1 MNWRIWLII
10 TEVLFALCGVSHGI
24 EVPAC
29 RVTVPDASGPGRS
42 HGSGVLVATD
52 EQASY
57 ILTNAHVVRDGRGEA
72 ELSFPSSP
80 VRPGRVIAA
89 DEKWDVA
96 IIQTEPCKSDPTPI
110 ALAPLQRGDKLMA
123 GGFGQQGQWRDM
135 VGQVAA
141 FYGPVGGGEYDMFEM
156 TGGQARQGDSGG
168 PIANERGELVGL
180 IWGSSNGTSMG
191 TPISKAVELCQSY
204 GICIGQQCQPPR
216 VRVDN
221 RPILGGQRIVV
232 TQPKPKP
239 VGVVVPL
246 KPVAQVQSC
255 QCSGEIAS
263 LKAQIAKLEAAL
275 ESKSGCD
282 CEAPKPTTVAFLDG
296 SGRVYSS
303 QTVPPGGTLKIP
315 PNHVQ
320 NFSRDGKLIDE
331 EKYPVGSPI
340 KLRHGVPSKVK

>member
-1 MNWRIWLII
+1 MVSMNWKFWLII
-10 TEVLFALCGVSHGI
+10 TEILFTLCGVSHGI

-29 RVTVPDASGPGRS
+29 RVTIPDASGPGRS

-72 ELSFPSSP
+72 ELSFPNNNP
-80 VRPGRVIAA
+80 RPGRVIAA

-96 IIQTEPCKSDPTPI
+96 IIQTAPCKSDPTPI

-123 GGFGQQGQWRDM
+123 GGFGQEGRWRDM
-135 VGQVAA
+135 VGQVSS
-141 FYGPVGGGEYDMFEM
+141 FYGPVGGGEFDMFEM

-191 TPISKAVELCQSY
+191 TPITKAVDLCQAY

-232 TQPKPKP
+232 TQPRPKP
-239 VGVVVPL
+239 VGKVVPIQ
-246 KPVAQVQSC
+246 PAVPAVPAAC

-275 ESKSGCD
+275 AERPVCSDGKDGAPGPAGKDGKSCDDAKPILVRIADQNGKVVSKQVVHLGD
-282 CEAPKPTTVAFLDG
+282 TLNLKLFTTKPT
-296 SGRVYSS
+296 
-303 QTVPPGGTLKIP
+303 K
-315 PNHVQ
+315 
-320 NFSRDGKLIDE
+320 
-331 EKYPVGSPI
+331 
-340 KLRHGVPSKVK
+340 

>member
-1 MNWRIWLII
+1 MVGMNWKLWLLI
-10 TEVLFALCGVSHGI
+10 TEILFTLCGVSHGI

-29 RVTVPDASGPGRS
+29 RVTVPDAAGNGRS

-52 EQASY
+52 ADSSY

-96 IIQTEPCKSDPTPI
+96 IIQTDPCKSDPPPI

-135 VGQVAA
+135 VGQVSS
-141 FYGPVGGGEYDMFEM
+141 FYGPVGGGEFDMFEM

-191 TPISKAVELCQSY
+191 TPIVKAVELCQAY
-204 GICIGQQCQPPR
+204 GVCVGQQCQPPR
-216 VRVDN
+216 ARIEN
-221 RPILGGQRIVV
+221 RPILGGQRIIV
-232 TQPKPKP
+232 TQPPPKP
-239 VGVVVPL
+239 IAKVVPL
-246 KPVAQVQSC
+246 KPVAPVQAC
-255 QCSGEIAS
+255 QCAGEIAS
-263 LKAQIAKLEAAL
+263 LKATIAKLEARLASVSTTPGPAGRDGAPGKSCDDAKPIL
-275 ESKSGCD
+275 VRVCDQTGKVISKQSVKLGD
-282 CEAPKPTTVAFLDG
+282 TLNLKLFTTKPT
-296 SGRVYSS
+296 
-303 QTVPPGGTLKIP
+303 K
-315 PNHVQ
+315 
-320 NFSRDGKLIDE
+320 
-331 EKYPVGSPI
+331 
-340 KLRHGVPSKVK
+340 